1 MAAVSKQPVTLVTGG
16 GGFLG
21 GAIVRML
28 LARGDRVRSFS
39 RSTYAGLAA
48 LGVEQIQG
56 DLEDTHAVQKACT
69 GVSTV
74 FHVAAKAGVWGAW
87 NDFYRPNVIGTL
99 NIIDACKRCHVAR
112 LIYTSSPSVIYD
124 GQDMENADESVPY
137 PASFHHHYPKTK
149 AMAEQAVRKAAAE
162 GLPSV
167 ILRPHLIWGPGDTH
181 IVPGLLS
188 RAHRLRQI
196 GDGANVVDTIY
207 IDNAAQAH
215 LLADAALAE
224 RPDLSGRVYFISQD
238 DPIPV
243 WQMIN
248 AILHA
253 GGKPP
258 IRKTISFKAAY
269 VVGAIMEG
277 VYRLFRLKGEPP
289 MTRWGA
295 GELASTH
302 WFNIEAAKKDLGYRP
317 LISTEEGLKRLEA
330 WLQTNPI

>member
-1 MAAVSKQPVTLVTGG
+1 MAAASKQPVMLVTGG

-48 LGVEQIQG
+48 LGVEQVQG
-56 DLEDTHAVQKACT
+56 DLEDARAVQKACT

-74 FHVAAKAGVWGAW
+74 FHVAAIAGVWGTW
-87 NDFYRPNVIGTL
+87 NDFYRPNVIGTQ
-99 NIIDACKRCHVAR
+99 NIIDACSRCHVER

-124 GQDMENADESVPY
+124 GQDLENADESVPY

-149 AMAEQAVRKAAAE
+149 AMAEQTVRKAAAE

-207 IDNAAQAH
+207 VDNAAHAH

-248 AILHA
+248 AILKA

-269 VVGAIMEG
+269 LAGAVMEG
-277 VYRLFRLKGEPP
+277 VYWLFRLKGEPP

-295 GELASTH
+295 SELASSH
-302 WFNIEAAKKDLGYRP
+302 WYNIDAAKKDLGYKP
-317 LISTEEGLKRLEA
+317 LISTEEGLERLKV